1 MAMALACGT
10 ESKQLDYADNGTNPN
25 PPMHT
30 RTHVARMLAYAH
42 VRLDECMH
50 VHTKV
55 N

>member
-10 ESKQLDYADNGTNPN
+10 ESKQLDYADNGTN